1 MKKTSILFLTIISL
15 SCFGLGVNSAIGKNK
30 IDNELA
36 AESSDAI
43 MNAQTNPKNV
53 KGIQNINLLNM
64 TEEIFLLPQMQ
75 SLLHLRSKINLMK
88 EKFWGLIFIG
98 TP

>member
-53 KGIQNINLLNM
+53 KWNPEHKPTEHDRGGLFIASNALPSSPAFKNKTQFAIN
-64 TEEIFLLPQMQ
+64 
-75 SLLHLRSKINLMK
+75 
-88 EKFWGLIFIG
+88 
-98 TP
+98 